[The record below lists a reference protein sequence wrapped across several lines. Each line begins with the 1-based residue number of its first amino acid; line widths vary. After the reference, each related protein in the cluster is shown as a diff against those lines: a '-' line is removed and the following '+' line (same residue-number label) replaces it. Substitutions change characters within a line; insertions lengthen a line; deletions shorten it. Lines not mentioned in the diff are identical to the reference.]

1 MSIGENIR
9 QIRESAGL
17 TQKQLAQI
25 VGVTG
30 KAVSMW
36 EIGTRAPR
44 MGAIQKLADYFG
56 ITKSELIDGIT
67 PVETGNFSNIPVFE
81 KADVLLKLESADPI
95 GYEPVPQ
102 RLLQEMQ
109 RYCYLVVQGEEMSP
123 IIEGGDLALIH
134 VGAPVHSGEYA
145 AVYTAENQTVSIK
158 KVRLEKNSLKLICE
172 NPYYPKKVLPAPW
185 AQQATL
191 LGPVCRIVRDFKG
204 QG

>member
-9 QIRESAGL
+9 QIREGAGL
-17 TQKQLAQI
+17 TQAQLAQI
-25 VGVTG
+25 AGVTG

-36 EIGTRAPR
+36 EIGLRAPR

-56 ITKSELIDGIT
+56 ITKSEIIDGIT

-81 KADVLLKLESADPI
+81 NADILLKTAPSAAPV

-109 RYCYLVVQGEEMSP
+109 RYCYLVIQGEEMSP
-123 IIEGGDLALIH
+123 ILEAGDLALIH
-134 VGAPVHSGEYA
+134 VGGPVYSGEYA

-158 KVRLEKNSLKLICE
+158 KVGLEKNSLQLICE

-191 LGPVCRIVRDFKG
+191 LGPVCRIVRNFKD
-204 QG
+204 